1 MNKKEVLEIRKQY
14 THEKCSI
21 TRICGCYVDGEKNIK
36 TQLKEAFLSLP
47 EEETFK
53 YFNLFKQTLSGT
65 LGKNLLN
72 LEFPLDAENPGGPQ
86 EFLLKLRDSKLQDD
100 ALLEEFYQKIIENYY
115 FPENYYII
123 LIHVA
128 YDIPGKSLDGSE
140 MFDASEDV
148 YEYLIC
154 SLCPVKL
161 SKPGLFYNAETNNI
175 ENRIRDWV
183 VDPPVKG
190 FLFPAFNDRN
200 TDIHSMLYFSKMAE
214 ELQPEFIESMFGCFL
229 PLTADSQ
236 KETFNYL
243 ISDTLGDDCDYE
255 VVKNIHEHL
264 TELVEETKDSPDP
277 LVLTKPDVKRLFELS
292 GVPEEKLETFDQTF
306 EAAAGE
312 KASLLATNIAGGKK
326 FNIETPDV
334 VIKVNPE
341 RTDLIET
348 RIIDGKECLVITVND
363 HIEVNGV
370 NVRTIAPSHEE
381 EPDTDDGAGSTAS
394 YEETAADTASN
405 GPSSY
410 TEEEAIPASA
420 PAAAPEDDGYSFS

>member
-1 MNKKEVLEIRKQY
+1 MFKTEINEIKKLFTLK
-14 THEKCSI
+14 KCSI

-36 TQLKEAFLSLP
+36 TQMKEAFLSLP

-53 YFNLFKQTLSGT
+53 YFNIFKQTLSGT

-86 EFLLKLRDSKLQDD
+86 EFLLKLRDSRLQDD
-100 ALLEEFYQKIIENYY
+100 ALLEEFYNKIIGSYY

-128 YDIPGKSLDGSE
+128 YDIPGRARDGSE

-148 YEYLIC
+148 YEYLLC

-161 SKPGLFYNAETNNI
+161 SKPGLFYNMEHNQI

-183 VDPPVKG
+183 VEPPVKG

-200 TDIHSMLYFSKMAE
+200 SDIHGMLYFSKMAE
-214 ELQPEFIESMFGCFL
+214 ELQPDFIEEMFGCTL
-229 PLTADSQ
+229 PLTAKSQ
-236 KETFNYL
+236 KESFNTL
-243 ISDTLGDDCDYE
+243 IADTLGEEADYE
-255 VVKNIHEHL
+255 TVRSIHEHL
-264 TELVEETKDSPDP
+264 TEMVEETKDSPDP
-277 LVLTKPDVKRLFELS
+277 LVLTQPDVKRLFELS
-292 GVPEEKLETFDQTF
+292 GVPEEKMETFDRAF

-312 KASLLATNIAGGKK
+312 KTSLLASNIASERK

-348 RIIDGKECLVITVND
+348 RIIDGKQCLVITVND

-370 NVRTIAPSHEE
+370 NVRTMALPRREDEDLGSEAPWEE
-381 EPDTDDGAGSTAS
+381 ASDASRDTAVLPDAAPWE
-394 YEETAADTASN
+394 EETAA
-405 GPSSY
+405 
-410 TEEEAIPASA
+410 ASA
-420 PAAAPEDDGYSFS
+420 VPQEDEADFT

>member
-148 YEYLIC
+148 YEYLLC

-243 ISDTLGDDCDYE
+243 ISDTLGDDCD
-255 VVKNIHEHL
+255 HHQ
-264 TELVEETKDSPDP
+264 
-277 LVLTKPDVKRLFELS
+277 RLFELS

-394 YEETAADTASN
+394 YEETAADAASN

>member
-14 THEKCSI
+14 THEKCSV

-36 TQLKEAFLSLP
+36 TELKEAFLSLP

-72 LEFPLDAENPGGPQ
+72 LEFPLDSENPGGPQ

-128 YDIPGKSLDGSE
+128 YDIPGKSTDGSE

-148 YEYLIC
+148 YEYLLC

-161 SKPGLFYNAETNNI
+161 SKPGLFYNAETNAI

-200 TDIHSMLYFSKMAE
+200 SDIHSMLYFSKLAE
-214 ELQPEFIESMFGCFL
+214 ELQSEFIEAMFGCFL

-243 ISDTLGDDCDYE
+243 ISDTLGEDCDYE

-264 TELVEETKDSPDP
+264 TEMVEETKDSPDP

-312 KASLLATNIAGGKK
+312 KASLLATNIASSRK

-348 RIIDGKECLVITVND
+348 RVIDGKECLVITVND

-370 NVRTIAPSHEE
+370 NVRTIAPRQEE
-381 EPDTDDGAGSTAS
+381 EPVPEEVSGSQPAYEDTQ
-394 YEETAADTASN
+394 
-405 GPSSY
+405 
-410 TEEEAIPASA
+410 EAIPASA
-420 PAAAPEDDGYSFS
+420 QAASPEDDSYSFS

>member
-1 MNKKEVLEIRKQY
+1 M
-14 THEKCSI
+14 
-21 TRICGCYVDGEKNIK
+21 DGEKNIK

-148 YEYLIC
+148 YEYLLC

>member
-1 MNKKEVLEIRKQY
+1 ML
-14 THEKCSI
+14 HH
-21 TRICGCYVDGEKNIK
+21 RICGCYVDGEKNIK

-148 YEYLIC
+148 YEYLLC

>member
-148 YEYLIC
+148 YEYLLC

-183 VDPPVKG
+183 VEPPVKG

-420 PAAAPEDDGYSFS
+420 PAAVPEDDGYSFS

>member
-100 ALLEEFYQKIIENYY
+100 VLLEEFYQKIIENYY

-148 YEYLIC
+148 YEYLLC

>member
-148 YEYLIC
+148 YEYLLC

-183 VDPPVKG
+183 VEPPVKG

-214 ELQPEFIESMFGCFL
+214 ELQAKFIESMFGCFL

-394 YEETAADTASN
+394 YEETAAAAASN